1 MTSFLKRRS
10 LSKPT
15 RGVKIHPFDL
25 GLVRT
30 RNKNKAHSLL
40 LEMFEESS
48 LSKADLAKMLDK
60 KPEQITR
67 WLAGPGNLKLDTLS
81 DLIFAMKGEF
91 FVVQCKDELARGK
104 SNRRSPEWL
113 SWPTGEPKWEP
124 VSVASGSPD
133 TTQTPKVKYSIKL
146 SSKDTQGTH
155 QYERYKTNRATA
167 VDTVS

>member
-15 RGVKIHPFDL
+15 RGAKIHPFDL

-40 LEMFEESS
+40 LEMFEESN

-104 SNRRSPEWL
+104 SNRQSPSWL
-113 SWPTGEPKWEP
+113 SPSIEEARWKQ
-124 VSVASGSPD
+124 VSAAPD
-133 TTQTPKVKYSIKL
+133 CSDATDALKVKYSMEL
-146 SSKDTQGTH
+146 SSKDTQEAH
-155 QYERYKTNRATA
+155 QYDRYTT
-167 VDTVS
+167 S